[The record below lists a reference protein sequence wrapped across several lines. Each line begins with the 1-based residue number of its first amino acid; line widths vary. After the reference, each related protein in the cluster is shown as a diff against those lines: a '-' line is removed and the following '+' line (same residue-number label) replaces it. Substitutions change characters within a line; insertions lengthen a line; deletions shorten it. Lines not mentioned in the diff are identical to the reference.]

1 MIKTLE
7 NFEIGDFL
15 SDSLK
20 KDDNIDALAYAL
32 TPIFQDIFSKTQ
44 LIKMFGGVP
53 DHLLDFVAFEEAAE
67 FYDVNMTNEQKRI
80 LIANAENIHKTKGT
94 VAAVESVIA
103 PFFSKGRVSEWFK
116 YGGEPYHFLIH
127 TNEYLQNELDIAK
140 VFRMVHKVKRQSTR
154 LERVFFYR
162 KDGIPLQAVEADK
175 NILIHPML
183 GNFFCGQWEVPST
196 LGRIIDGGITIKSES
211 LDKSISNYKLT
222 NRFFVNS
229 DEGPQ
234 IVQKEFAEVLQILQ
248 QPVDY
253 SYVNF
258 LFASNNLMIGRM
270 ITGKTDIVNPIQNE
284 SSTDITIQNKMDTS
298 LQALLSRSGQYFVG
312 SKGEIQYIQ
321 KQFGSAVSIEQQPLD
336 YSNVDY
342 LMANDSLI
350 VGQFR
355 TGKKE
360 TIAPVQRNVS
370 SNELTLS
377 GDSYVSFQ
385 EELSRAGQF
394 FIGSKEALKTIQKEY
409 QQAINASSQK
419 DLSFVEYIATRADL
433 KLNFLVGSKEVVEQY
448 TTSTNSN
455 VSTKNTSDKT
465 TSNYRITGQFYAG
478 QG

>member
-1 MIKTLE
+1 MIRTLE
-7 NFEIGDFL
+7 NFEIGDLL

-20 KDDNIDALAYAL
+20 KDKNMSALAYAL

-44 LIKMFGGVP
+44 LIQMFEGVP

-103 PFFSKGRVSEWFK
+103 PFFSKGKVSEWFK
-116 YGGEPYHFLIH
+116 YGGNPYRFLIY
-127 TNEYLQNELDIAK
+127 TNEYLQNEQDIAK
-140 VFRMVHKVKRQSTR
+140 VFRIVNKVKRQSTR

-162 KDGIPLQAVEADK
+162 KDGIPLQAIESDK

-183 GNFFCGQWEVPST
+183 GNFLCGQWEIPST
-196 LGRIIDGGITIKSES
+196 LGRIIDGGMTIQSER
-211 LDKSISNYKLT
+211 LDKTISTYKLT

-229 DEGPQ
+229 DHSPEIIQ
-234 IVQKEFAEVLQILQ
+234 RDFAEVLKVLQ
-248 QPVDY
+248 QPLDY

-270 ITGKTDIVNPIQNE
+270 ITGKADIVNPIQKE
-284 SSTDITIQNKMDTS
+284 SSTDVTLQNKMDTS
-298 LQALLSRSGQYFVG
+298 LQDLLSRTGQYFVG
-312 SKGEIQYIQ
+312 SKEEIRYLQ
-321 KQFGSAVSIEQQPLD
+321 KQFGSTVSIEQKPLD
-336 YSNVDY
+336 YSNVDF
-342 LMANDSLI
+342 LLANDSLI

-355 TGKKE
+355 TGTKE

-370 SNELTLS
+370 SNDVMLT
-377 GDSYVSFQ
+377 GDAYVSFQ
-385 EELSRAGQF
+385 EELARAGQF

-419 DLSFVEYIATRADL
+419 DLSFVEYMASRTDL
-433 KLNFLVGSKEVVEQY
+433 KLNFLVGSKGVAEQY
-448 TTSTNSN
+448 TASTNSN

-465 TSNYRITGQFYAG
+465 TNNYRITGQFYAG